1 MRQDRRKNGLSILFD
16 AFEYPLSFYVLGA
29 GASAGIVPMT
39 AQLRENIVN
48 RFILFGSFPAE
59 SFQHDDVFL
68 RVIGPSKDY
77 PDMFTSWKLQHLYP
91 SAVHAMVIK
100 ELTPPEY
107 IEEAHAYE
115 IFLLVKRPSTIFN
128 LNVDGLAEIYC
139 IGHFLLEPHGRVP
152 IELVRSPFWDWYID
166 ALLDYGFS
174 VREIPGLILPMP
186 EPYHVTSRPAYS
198 KAALLLK
205 KSRFVLFIGYSFGYF
220 DPTQSFDDFETF
232 EFFRELLRHYRSHRK
247 NILVISPNP
256 EMIGGAIEE
265 SICSSNVCIM
275 PFYWNYLCRAIK
287 ESIYEFKLRKFN
299 DLKPLIG
306 KILYRHDQLVDTRP

>member
-16 AFEYPLSFYVLGA
+16 AFDYPLSFYVLGA
-29 GASAGIVPMT
+29 GVSAGIVPMT

-48 RFILFGSFPAE
+48 RFLSFGSFPAE

-68 RVIGPSKDY
+68 RVIGSSKNY
-77 PDMFTSWKLQHLYP
+77 PDIFTSWKLQHLHP

-100 ELTPPEY
+100 ELTPPKY

-152 IELVRSPFWDWYID
+152 IELVRSPFWNWYID
-166 ALLDYGFS
+166 AQLDYGFS

-220 DPTQSFDDFETF
+220 GLTQSFDDFETF

-247 NILVISPNP
+247 KILAISPNP
-256 EMIGGAIEE
+256 EIIGGAIED
-265 SICSSNVCIM
+265 SIRSSNVCIM

-287 ESIYEFKLRKFN
+287 ESIYEFKLKKFT